1 LSYDHHTDTEREISS
16 SSYSAKEIFAGSWPT
31 ENDCNNVLIIYARTL
46 IWTRAMFRAA
56 TLRAAREA
64 WYLDGQ
70 VKSLGFAALMLIRIL
85 MVVTLSG
92 ERSNAQFLS
101 HDHPLEAGEIKL
113 GMSNAQ
119 TGRLG
124 FLGTAVRQGC
134 LAYLSRANK
143 EGGVSGRRLVLVDYD
158 DRYEPIEAVS
168 NTERLIDRDKVFAL
182 LNFLGTP
189 TCRSIMPMLNEAH
202 IVLVGPVSGAVFLRQ
217 PMQPLIFN
225 TRPSYEEEAEM
236 LVAHLISD
244 LGCKRIALFR
254 QDDSYGD
261 AGRIAVVDALH
272 RRGLQLVGEGDYV
285 RNSVRAPDAVY
296 RIAKSKPD
304 AVILFGTYKPCADFI
319 RESKKIGLQKTVF
332 CNVSFVG
339 TEPLIKYLA
348 EDGDGVIIS
357 QVVPS
362 PFDQSLPLV
371 RDYQTDMRS
380 VGETEFSYMSLEGY
394 VNTLTMVTALRRA
407 GPDLTED
414 ALIHSLEN
422 LNIDF
427 RLFSIHFS
435 PDTRQGA
442 HQVFL
447 TKIDHGRSVPIEK
460 LDPADFAR

>member
-1 LSYDHHTDTEREISS
+1 
-16 SSYSAKEIFAGSWPT
+16 
-31 ENDCNNVLIIYARTL
+31 
-46 IWTRAMFRAA
+46 MFRAA
-56 TLRAAREA
+56 TLGAARET
-64 WYLDGQ
+64 WQ
-70 VKSLGFAALMLIRIL
+70 VAGEVRSLGFAALMLIRIL
-85 MVVTLSG
+85 TVVTLSG

-101 HDHPLEAGEIKL
+101 RDHPLEAGEIKL

-124 FLGTAVRQGC
+124 FLGTAVKQGC
-134 LAYLSRANK
+134 MAYLSRANK

-158 DRYEPIEAVS
+158 DRYETIEAVS
-168 NTERLIDRDKVFAL
+168 NTERLIDRDRVFAL

-202 IVLVGPVSGAVFLRQ
+202 IVLLGPISGAVFLRQ

-225 TRPSYEEEAEM
+225 TRASYEEEAEV
-236 LVAHLISD
+236 LVAHLVSD

-261 AGRIAVVDALH
+261 AGRLAVVGALR

-285 RNSVRAPDAVY
+285 RNSVRAPDALY
-296 RIAKSKPD
+296 RIAKTKPD

-319 RESKKIGLQKTVF
+319 RESKKMGVQKTVF

-362 PFDQSLPLV
+362 PFDESLPLV
-371 RDYQTDMRS
+371 HDYQTDMRAI
-380 VGETEFSYMSLEGY
+380 GETEFSYMSLEGY
-394 VNTLTMVTALRRA
+394 LNSLVMVTALRRA
-407 GPDLTED
+407 GPVLTED

-422 LNIDF
+422 LDIDF
-427 RLFSIHFS
+427 RSFAIHFS
-435 PDTRQGA
+435 PDTRQGT